1 MNKIKLIINW
11 ISYFKSIKYI
21 VLTAILSSLLT
32 VIALT
37 TSMIQI
43 AGTALFQVADG
54 LFLSLTFFIP
64 GPMMLVAGCVY
75 AMIFDLVSGA
85 AFYVPISIIIHILMF
100 VCVKL
105 LIYRLPFYLNIMISE
120 LFIFLYVLY
129 AYVINYY
136 SNSSDVS
143 QANIKAVIS
152 LVTDFIQYLV
162 SVISA
167 IFLYNVFNTQSFLN
181 LFKKLDIDIYK
192 RNQTSY

>member
-1 MNKIKLIINW
+1 MSNIKIIINW

-43 AGTALFQVADG
+43 AGTGLFQVADG
-54 LFLSLTFFIP
+54 LFLSLTFFIA
-64 GPMMLVAGCVY
+64 GPMMLVVGCVY

-100 VCVKL
+100 VTIKL
-105 LIYRLPFYLNIMISE
+105 LMYKLPFYLNIMIAE

-136 SNSSDVS
+136 SNSSDTS
-143 QANIKAVIS
+143 QANVKALIS
-152 LVTDFIQYLV
+152 LITDFIQYLV

-167 IFLYNVFNTQSFLN
+167 IVLYNVFNTQSFLN

-192 RNQTSY
+192 NK

>member
-1 MNKIKLIINW
+1 MSNIKIIINW

-43 AGTALFQVADG
+43 AGTGLFQVSDG

-64 GPMMLVAGCVY
+64 GPMMLVVGCVY

-100 VCVKL
+100 ATIKL
-105 LIYRLPFYLNIMISE
+105 LMYKLPFYLNIMIAE

-136 SNSSDVS
+136 SNSSDTS
-143 QANIKAVIS
+143 QANVKALIS
-152 LVTDFIQYLV
+152 LITDFIQYLV

-167 IFLYNVFNTQSFLN
+167 IVLSNVFNTQSFLN

-192 RNQTSY
+192 NK

>member
-1 MNKIKLIINW
+1 MSNIKIIINW

-43 AGTALFQVADG
+43 AGTGLFQVADG

-64 GPMMLVAGCVY
+64 GPMMLVVGCVY

-100 VCVKL
+100 VTIKL
-105 LIYRLPFYLNIMISE
+105 LMYKLPFYLNIMIAE

-136 SNSSDVS
+136 SNSSDTS
-143 QANIKAVIS
+143 QANVKALIS
-152 LVTDFIQYLV
+152 LITDFIQYLV

-167 IFLYNVFNTQSFLN
+167 IVLYNVFNTQSFLN

-192 RNQTSY
+192 NK

>member
-1 MNKIKLIINW
+1 MSNIKIIINW

-43 AGTALFQVADG
+43 AGTGLFQVADG

-64 GPMMLVAGCVY
+64 GPMMFVVGCVY

-85 AFYVPISIIIHILMF
+85 AFYIPISIIIHILMF
-100 VCVKL
+100 ATIKL
-105 LIYRLPFYLNIMISE
+105 LMYKLPFYLNIMIAE

-136 SNSSDVS
+136 SNSSDTS
-143 QANIKAVIS
+143 QANVKALIS
-152 LVTDFIQYLV
+152 LITDFIQYLV

-167 IFLYNVFNTQSFLN
+167 MVLYNVFNTQSFLN
-181 LFKKLDIDIYK
+181 LFRKLDIDIYK
-192 RNQTSY
+192 NK

>member
-1 MNKIKLIINW
+1 MSNKKIIINW

-21 VLTAILSSLLT
+21 VLTAVLSSLLT

-43 AGTALFQVADG
+43 AGTGLFQVADG

-64 GPMMLVAGCVY
+64 GPMMLVVGCVY

-100 VCVKL
+100 VSIKL
-105 LIYRLPFYLNIMISE
+105 LIYKLPFYLNIMIAE

-129 AYVINYY
+129 VYVINYY
-136 SNSSDVS
+136 SNSSDTS
-143 QANIKAVIS
+143 QANVKALIS
-152 LVTDFIQYLV
+152 LITDFIQYLV

-167 IFLYNVFNTQSFLN
+167 IVLYNVFNTQSFLN

-192 RNQTSY
+192 NK

>member
-1 MNKIKLIINW
+1 MNNIKIIINW

-43 AGTALFQVADG
+43 AGTGLFQVADG

-64 GPMMLVAGCVY
+64 GPMMLVVGCVY
-75 AMIFDLVSGA
+75 AMIFDLVSGT

-100 VCVKL
+100 ATIKL
-105 LIYRLPFYLNIMISE
+105 LMYKLPFYLNIMIAE

-136 SNSSDVS
+136 SNSSDTS
-143 QANIKAVIS
+143 QANVKALIS
-152 LVTDFIQYLV
+152 LITDFIQYLV

-167 IFLYNVFNTQSFLN
+167 IVLYNVFNTQSFLN

-192 RNQTSY
+192 NK

>member
-1 MNKIKLIINW
+1 MSNIKTIINW

-21 VLTAILSSLLT
+21 ILTAILSSLLT

-43 AGTALFQVADG
+43 AGTGLFQVADG

-64 GPMMLVAGCVY
+64 GPMMLVVGCVY

-100 VCVKL
+100 VSIKL
-105 LIYRLPFYLNIMISE
+105 LMYKLPFYLNIMISE
-120 LFIFLYVLY
+120 FFIFLYVLY

-136 SNSSDVS
+136 SNSSDTS
-143 QANIKAVIS
+143 QANVKALIS
-152 LVTDFIQYLV
+152 LITDFIQYLV

-167 IFLYNVFNTQSFLN
+167 IVLYNVFNTQSFLN

-192 RNQTSY
+192 NK

>member
-1 MNKIKLIINW
+1 MSNIKIIINW

-43 AGTALFQVADG
+43 AETGLFQVADG

-64 GPMMLVAGCVY
+64 GPMMFVVGCVY
-75 AMIFDLVSGA
+75 ASIFDLVSGA
-85 AFYVPISIIIHILMF
+85 AFYIPVSILIHILMF
-100 VCVKL
+100 ITIKL
-105 LIYRLPFYLNIMISE
+105 LVNKLPFYLNIMIAE

-129 AYVINYY
+129 AYIINYY
-136 SNSSDVS
+136 SNANDIS
-143 QANIKAVIS
+143 QANIKA
-152 LVTDFIQYLV
+152 LVSFITDFIQYLV

-167 IFLYNVFNTQSFLN
+167 IFLYNVFDTKTFLN
-181 LFKKLDIDIYK
+181 LFNSLNIDFFNKKH
-192 RNQTSY
+192 

>member
-1 MNKIKLIINW
+1 MSNIKIIINW

-32 VIALT
+32 VMALT

-43 AGTALFQVADG
+43 AGTGLFQVADG

-64 GPMMLVAGCVY
+64 GPMMLVVGCVY

-100 VCVKL
+100 VTIKL
-105 LIYRLPFYLNIMISE
+105 LMYKLPFYLNIMIAE

-136 SNSSDVS
+136 SNSSDTS
-143 QANIKAVIS
+143 QANVKALIS
-152 LVTDFIQYLV
+152 LITDFIQYLV

-167 IFLYNVFNTQSFLN
+167 IVLYNVFNTQSFLN

-192 RNQTSY
+192 NK

>member
-1 MNKIKLIINW
+1 MSNIKIIINW

-43 AGTALFQVADG
+43 AGTGLFQVADG

-64 GPMMLVAGCVY
+64 GPMMFVVWCVY
-75 AMIFDLVSGA
+75 ASIFDLVSGA
-85 AFYVPISIIIHILMF
+85 AFYIPVSILIHILMF
-100 VCVKL
+100 ITIKL
-105 LIYRLPFYLNIMISE
+105 LVNKLPFYLNIMIAE

-129 AYVINYY
+129 AYIINYY
-136 SNSSDVS
+136 SNANDIS
-143 QANIKAVIS
+143 QANIKA
-152 LVTDFIQYLV
+152 LVSFITDFIQYLV

-167 IFLYNVFNTQSFLN
+167 IFLYNVFDTKTFLN
-181 LFKKLDIDIYK
+181 LFNSLNIDFFNKKH
-192 RNQTSY
+192 